1 MSGGNSRAFSS
12 TKLPTAGAVPF
23 FTDSRTRSSFV
34 VPRALSM
41 VTTRST
47 KRSVRSRMSRVSTKP
62 VSDTE
67 NIGRAST
74 PCAIRAV
81 FHVATAKPAATAAI
95 MTATGKNFCRRSRT
109 ATAQSAIATMAAT
122 GSTGS

>member
-1 MSGGNSRAFSS
+1 
-12 TKLPTAGAVPF
+12 VPF

-41 VTTRST
+41 VTMRST

-81 FHVATAKPAATAAI
+81 FQVATAKPAATAAI
-95 MTATGKNFCRRSRT
+95 MTATGKSRRNRT
-109 ATAQSAIATMAAT
+109 ATAQSMIAKTAAT
-122 GSTGS
+122 DKTGS

>member
-23 FTDSRTRSSFV
+23 FTDSRTRSSLV
-34 VPRALSM
+34 VPRALSI

-81 FHVATAKPAATAAI
+81 FQVAIAKPAATAAI
-95 MTATGKNFCRRSRT
+95 ITATGKIFCRRNST
-109 ATAQSAIATMAAT
+109 ATAQSAMATTAAT
-122 GSTGS
+122 DKTGS

>member
-1 MSGGNSRAFSS
+1 
-12 TKLPTAGAVPF
+12 VPF
-23 FTDSRTRSSFV
+23 FTDSRTRSSLV
-34 VPRALSM
+34 APRALSM

-74 PCAIRAV
+74 PCATRAV
-81 FHVATAKPAATAAI
+81 FQVATAKPAATAATI
-95 MTATGKNFCRRSRT
+95 TAAGKNFCRRRRT
-109 ATAQSAIATMAAT
+109 ATTPSTIATATAT

>member
-1 MSGGNSRAFSS
+1 
-12 TKLPTAGAVPF
+12 
-23 FTDSRTRSSFV
+23 
-34 VPRALSM
+34 M

-47 KRSVRSRMSRVSTKP
+47 NRSVRSLISRVSTKP

-81 FHVATAKPAATAAI
+81 FQVATAKPAATAAI
-95 MTATGKNFCRRSRT
+95 MTAAGKNFCRRSRT
-109 ATAQSAIATMAAT
+109 ASVPSAIAAIAAT
-122 GSTGS
+122 DSTGS